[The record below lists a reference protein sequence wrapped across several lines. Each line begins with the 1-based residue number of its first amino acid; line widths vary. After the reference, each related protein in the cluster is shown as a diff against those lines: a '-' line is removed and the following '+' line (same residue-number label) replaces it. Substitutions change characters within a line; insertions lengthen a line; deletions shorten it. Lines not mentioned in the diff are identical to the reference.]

1 MSKGLKVESLLKV
14 ACTEILQVYEGNR
27 GDFHSLV
34 EECEVLD
41 SVQPLLGTLSKH
53 PLVVIELASIAEVLK
68 VIRNAI
74 LADDEIGEDE
84 LEMAREV
91 LEHSIY
97 RLSFLD
103 DYSDFEALLDGQEV
117 LDLLSQW
124 GKDDS
129 FYGGAH
135 TQAGV
140 LHSPLRDLAMAAT
153 LVSGDMSIFET
164 VSQVILLVSRLIIS
178 SDGIS
183 YEERE
188 YLDKLTASYR
198 NMQEAVQNLME
209 SYHRVPDGHEYPIDE
224 VSSVTSKKR
233 ESQYSP
239 PAPSPAEVLEKAL
252 GELRSLVGVEEV
264 KAEVQRL
271 VNFLKVRQQRIEAGL
286 PMAMQSLH
294 FVFTGNPGTGKTT
307 VARILGKILYGF
319 GLLKTDTF
327 VETDRAGLVGGY
339 VGQTAIKTTEVIAK
353 AADGVLFIDEAYTL
367 SSNVGSGD
375 QYGQEAID
383 VLLKKME
390 DMRDRLVVIVAGYPD
405 LMRQFLL
412 SNPGLE
418 SRFTRFINFTDYY
431 VSDLCRI
438 FAGMAKNNS
447 YKLTTEARGNLALLF
462 NRAFQTKQQ
471 NFGNARFVRNVYEQ
485 TLGNHADR
493 LSNHAGEVT
502 REMLMTIEAADL
514 PFEMIKGCPGPFD
527 LSASRWRGA
536 CPTCQKE
543 AAGSLKLL
551 GQNVRCKCGAT
562 FEYPWWNATA
572 ESLPATC
579 QYKDLSRPLDLTGS
593 PQAAKT

>member
-1 MSKGLKVESLLKV
+1 M
-14 ACTEILQVYEGNR
+14 
-27 GDFHSLV
+27 
-34 EECEVLD
+34 
-41 SVQPLLGTLSKH
+41 QPLLGTLSKH

-294 FVFTGNPGTGKTT
+294 FVFTGNPGTGKRLSQESS
-307 VARILGKILYGF
+307 AKF
-319 GLLKTDTF
+319 FTDSVCSKLTPLW
-327 VETDRAGLVGGY
+327 R
-339 VGQTAIKTTEVIAK
+339 QTAQAWSAVTW
-353 AADGVLFIDEAYTL
+353 GRPR
-367 SSNVGSGD
+367 S
-375 QYGQEAID
+375 
-383 VLLKKME
+383 
-390 DMRDRLVVIVAGYPD
+390 RRL
-405 LMRQFLL
+405 R
-412 SNPGLE
+412 S
-418 SRFTRFINFTDYY
+418 
-431 VSDLCRI
+431 
-438 FAGMAKNNS
+438 
-447 YKLTTEARGNLALLF
+447 
-462 NRAFQTKQQ
+462 
-471 NFGNARFVRNVYEQ
+471 
-485 TLGNHADR
+485 
-493 LSNHAGEVT
+493 
-502 REMLMTIEAADL
+502 
-514 PFEMIKGCPGPFD
+514 
-527 LSASRWRGA
+527 
-536 CPTCQKE
+536 
-543 AAGSLKLL
+543 
-551 GQNVRCKCGAT
+551 
-562 FEYPWWNATA
+562 
-572 ESLPATC
+572 
-579 QYKDLSRPLDLTGS
+579 
-593 PQAAKT
+593 